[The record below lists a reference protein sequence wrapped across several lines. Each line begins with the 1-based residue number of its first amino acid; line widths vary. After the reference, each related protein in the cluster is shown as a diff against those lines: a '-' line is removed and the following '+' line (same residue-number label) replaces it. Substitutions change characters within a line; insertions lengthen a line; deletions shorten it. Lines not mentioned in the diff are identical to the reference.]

1 MVFIFQTK
9 NSLFSLKV
17 DFDQARTSALN
28 QELERIRS
36 YIYTI
41 QRSINETTT
50 VSQTLKQDLQNVR
63 DHRQINDKNFD
74 YDHALNQCLSKSDEI
89 Q

>member
-1 MVFIFQTK
+1 MKLFQA
-9 NSLFSLKV
+9 
-17 DFDQARTSALN
+17 DFDQASTSALN

-41 QRSINETTT
+41 QRSINETNT
-50 VSQTLKQDLQNVR
+50 VSQTLKQDLASVR
-63 DHRQINDKNFD
+63 DHRLINDTDFD
-74 YDHALNQCLSKSDEI
+74 YDQVLNQCLIKSDEI

>member
-1 MVFIFQTK
+1 MDYEQPSTG
-9 NSLFSLKV
+9 
-17 DFDQARTSALN
+17 ALN

-41 QRSINETTT
+41 QRSINETNI
-50 VSQTLKQDLQNVR
+50 VSQTLKQDLESVR
-63 DHRQINDKNFD
+63 DHRLINDTNFD
-74 YDHALNQCLSKSDEI
+74 YDQTLNQCLTKSDEI

>member
-1 MVFIFQTK
+1 
-9 NSLFSLKV
+9 
-17 DFDQARTSALN
+17 LN

-41 QRSINETTT
+41 QRSINETNT
-50 VSQTLKQDLQNVR
+50 VSQTLKQDLETVR
-63 DHRQINDKNFD
+63 DHRQQNDTEFD
-74 YDHALNQCLSKSDEI
+74 YDRILQQCLEKSDEI